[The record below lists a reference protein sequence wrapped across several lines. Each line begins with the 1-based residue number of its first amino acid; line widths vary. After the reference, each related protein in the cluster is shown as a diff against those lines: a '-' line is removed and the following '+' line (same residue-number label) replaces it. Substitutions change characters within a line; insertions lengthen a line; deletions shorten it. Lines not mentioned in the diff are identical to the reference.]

1 MDFTCLLD
9 IRCALGESP
18 VLDDRRKL
26 LFFVDV
32 MGPAIHAV
40 RLDGTGLQTWPMP
53 KPVGSIGLA
62 ESGRL
67 LNGTGNFLDRAGNF
81 NARTGNLNLGIVQI
95 DFRMTLSERT
105 IRRWRSARR
114 SGYSF

>member
-1 MDFTCLLD
+1 MKLLMDFTCLLD

-40 RLDGTGLQTWPMP
+40 RLDG
-53 KPVGSIGLA
+53 
-62 ESGRL
+62 GRCQSL
-67 LNGTGNFLDRAGNF
+67 WVVSASPRAG
-81 NARTGNLNLGIVQI
+81 AYSTEQGI
-95 DFRMTLSERT
+95 F
-105 IRRWRSARR
+105 
-114 SGYSF
+114 

>member
-1 MDFTCLLD
+1 MRGTQREQFMKLLMDFTCLLD

-40 RLDGTGLQTWPMP
+40 RLGGTGLQTWPMP

-67 LNGTGNFLDRAGNF
+67 LNGTGNFFCLLYTSPSPRDG
-81 NARTGNLNLGIVQI
+81 LLS
-95 DFRMTLSERT
+95 RMPS
-105 IRRWRSARR
+105 SA
-114 SGYSF
+114 

>member
-1 MDFTCLLD
+1 MRGTQREQSMKLLMDFTCLLD

-67 LNGTGNFLDRAGNF
+67 LNGTGNFLD
-81 NARTGNLNLGIVQI
+81 
-95 DFRMTLSERT
+95 LSLIHISEPT
-105 IRRWRSARR
+105 
-114 SGYSF
+114 

>member
-1 MDFTCLLD
+1 M
-9 IRCALGESP
+9 EQHS
-18 VLDDRRKL
+18 
-26 LFFVDV
+26 
-32 MGPAIHAV
+32 
-40 RLDGTGLQTWPMP
+40 
-53 KPVGSIGLA
+53 
-62 ESGRL
+62 L
-67 LNGTGNFLDRAGNF
+67 LNGTGNFLDRAGNL